1 MEAKFLV
8 VRRPKCIQKQKYNV
22 IHMKHNIINQCYLDL
37 KKKKEKNNGPKLPKS
52 RKINDIKIQEA
63 I

>member
-1 MEAKFLV
+1 ML
-8 VRRPKCIQKQKYNV
+8 PG
-22 IHMKHNIINQCYLDL
+22 L
-37 KKKKEKNNGPKLPKS
+37 KKKEKNNGPKLPKS

>member
-1 MEAKFLV
+1 MLPGF
-8 VRRPKCIQKQKYNV
+8 
-22 IHMKHNIINQCYLDL
+22 

-52 RKINDIKIQEA
+52 RKINDIKIQEP